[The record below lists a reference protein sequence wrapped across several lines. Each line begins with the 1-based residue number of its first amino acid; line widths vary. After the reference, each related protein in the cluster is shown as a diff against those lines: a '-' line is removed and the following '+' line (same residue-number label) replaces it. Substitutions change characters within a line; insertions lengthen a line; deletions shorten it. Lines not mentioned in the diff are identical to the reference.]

1 MRILLLGEASWVHFN
16 LRKGLRELGHD
27 VTLISNGNNFRNIP
41 RDIDIA
47 RDLKW
52 GKLGGLKVL
61 WTLLRNIRKLCGN
74 DIVQIHNYQF
84 VTLSMKWNER
94 IIRFLKHHNRCL
106 VKCCLGDDPQILNM
120 QLDGI
125 PKYSDMYWNGK
136 PQNIEQNKERI
147 EEQNAPECVECWK
160 VATECS
166 EALLPCLYE
175 YYMAYDVEPFNKKL
189 YYAPLPITIADEK
202 GKKIKGISLPIK
214 VLVGVQRSREYM
226 KGALKI
232 AEFVEEVSRRNPGKI
247 SITYAENVPYGEY
260 CRMLDATDVQV
271 DQFYSYT
278 PSMNSLAAMAR
289 GTVVIGGGE
298 EEAYEFIGE
307 KELRP
312 IINVSPENS
321 FDENVEIIE
330 KALLTPGNVKQ
341 LSKES
346 ILYARKHNDYRI
358 VSKQYESIYMKLLSV
373 RNACQ

>member
-16 LRKGLRELGHD
+16 LRKGLRELGND
-27 VTLISNGNNFRNIP
+27 VTLVSNGNDFRNIP

-47 RDLKW
+47 RNPKW
-52 GKLGGLKVL
+52 GKLGGLAVA

-84 VTLSMKWNER
+84 ITLGMGFNR
-94 IIRFLKHHNRCL
+94 FIIRFLKRHNRCL
-106 VKCCLGDDPQILNM
+106 VKCCLGDDPQIINM
-120 QLDGI
+120 QLEGV
-125 PKYSDMYWNGK
+125 PRYSDMFWHGV
-136 PQNIEQNKERI
+136 PQNVELNKERI
-147 EEQNAPECVECWK
+147 EEQNNEECLSCWK
-160 VATECS
+160 VATESS

-175 YYMAYDVEPFNKKL
+175 YCLAYDTPLFRPKL
-189 YYAPLPITIADEK
+189 HYMPLPIQVPDNVKPK
-202 GKKIKGISLPIK
+202 GRGEVVK

-232 AEFVEEVSRRNPGKI
+232 AEFVEEASRRNPGRIEI
-247 SITYAENVPYGEY
+247 SYAENVPYAEY
-260 CRMLDATDVQV
+260 CEMLSATDVQV

-312 IINVSPENS
+312 IINVSPEKS
-321 FDENVEIIE
+321 FEENVQTIE
-330 KALLTPGNVKQ
+330 RALTVPGNVER
-341 LSKES
+341 LSRES
-346 ILYARKHNDYRI
+346 ILYARKHHDYRS
-358 VSKQYESIYMKLLSV
+358 VSRQYESLYRELL
-373 RNACQ
+373 AAHDAAE